1 MKRMSEGQL
10 ARVAGDEAAR
20 RSALS
25 QLATWEASLERL
37 SAQRYR
43 AECYIASLRALELPN
58 PKVPYRLLSSQ
69 HCTSDTTSI
78 RYRITTLKTH
88 NTLNMY
94 ECEY

>member
-20 RSALS
+20 RAAIS
-25 QLATWEASLERL
+25 QLTTWEANLERL

-58 PKVPYRLLSSQ
+58 PKVPVVPHRPRSS
-69 HCTSDTTSI
+69 
-78 RYRITTLKTH
+78 
-88 NTLNMY
+88 
-94 ECEY
+94 